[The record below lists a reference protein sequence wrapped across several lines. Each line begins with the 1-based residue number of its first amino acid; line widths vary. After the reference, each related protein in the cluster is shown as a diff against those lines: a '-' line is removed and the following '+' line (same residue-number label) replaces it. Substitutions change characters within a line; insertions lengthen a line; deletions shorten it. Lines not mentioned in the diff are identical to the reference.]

1 MLDYL
6 ISLEIIISSAATGWL
21 IGDAIVAVYYR
32 VRNPRDPYVPLTGPF
47 TYIIRKAVEL
57 RLKHNSKPN

>member
-47 TYIIRKAVEL
+47 T
-57 RLKHNSKPN
+57 